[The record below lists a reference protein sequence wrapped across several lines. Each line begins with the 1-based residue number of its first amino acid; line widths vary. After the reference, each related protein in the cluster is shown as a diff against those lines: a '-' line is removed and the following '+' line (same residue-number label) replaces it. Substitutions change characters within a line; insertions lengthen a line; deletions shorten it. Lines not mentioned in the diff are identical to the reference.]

1 MQDSLAKEEA
11 RHRPRTPPSWPS
23 ATRKGALTPDFRAAK
38 FTSDAKLALTNADLP
53 TKTEV
58 EGIVG
63 EIRIDTLDDLK
74 RPVRQHLVFQSSSGS
89 VISRKSVMFW
99 LTDVWNPSMFADTIV
114 PKMFS
119 VTPK

>member
-1 MQDSLAKEEA
+1 MQDSLAKEELGIV
-11 RHRPRTPPSWPS
+11 REPRRLGRPPREKV
-23 ATRKGALTPDFRAAK
+23 RMTPDFRAAK